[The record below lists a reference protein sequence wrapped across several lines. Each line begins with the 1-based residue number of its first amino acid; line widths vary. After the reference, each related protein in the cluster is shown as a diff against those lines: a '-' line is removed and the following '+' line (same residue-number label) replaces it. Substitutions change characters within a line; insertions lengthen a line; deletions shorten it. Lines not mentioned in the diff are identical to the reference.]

1 MKSSIGIPNSK
12 FTVENP
18 FLAFHSSDL
27 FYIDFNSMNSIIT
40 CPVQNLKTS
49 WIYVFIVTQCFL
61 GGHWQMNGRNIKLN
75 DTHQKS
81 KSDFYKITSIY
92 I

>member
-1 MKSSIGIPNSK
+1 MKRFIVIPNSK

-18 FLAFHSSDL
+18 FLALHSSDL
-27 FYIDFNSMNSIIT
+27 FYMDFNSMNSIII

-49 WIYVFIVTQCFL
+49 WIFVFLMTKCLL
-61 GGHWQMNGRNIKLN
+61 GGHWQMNGRNIIKLN

-81 KSDFYKITSIY
+81 KNSFYKMIISI
-92 I
+92 